1 MGFLTT
7 ALACLAVYPGCGG
20 PAVEAPPS
28 VAAFQLSYERS
39 GGLKPDP
46 RSLRIAPGRHA
57 TAQRPKFP
65 STPDSRSTIR
75 FRVGVKEV
83 KRLRNALERAD
94 FQAIPGPAP
103 VPSNCA
109 DCYLYEIGYRG
120 HTVSFDQASVPRG
133 LEPVVDQVEAL
144 IEAHLPFH

>member
-1 MGFLTT
+1 MGLLAT

-46 RSLRIAPGRHA
+46 RSLQIEPGRRA
-57 TAQRPKFP
+57 TAQRRKL
-65 STPDSRSTIR
+65 SARSDSRFTAR
-75 FRVGVKEV
+75 FRLGIKQV

-94 FQAIPGPAP
+94 FQAIPGPTP
-103 VPSNCA
+103 LPSNCA
-109 DCYLYEIGYRG
+109 DCYLYEIEYRG
-120 HTVSFDQASVPRG
+120 HTVSFDQTTVPEG
-133 LEPVVDQVEAL
+133 LEPVVDQAEAL